1 MQWLIKSIRLTYHN
15 LASLDCG
22 AGNLY
27 WDRADL
33 RIVLRVDQQ
42 VNPGINL
49 LLLIYVR
56 ELLEFLVQHRLPLL
70 ISAVSKYKM
79 PMEHKTPQKPV
90 PYGDS
95 CVNGAGRSSITTCQQ
110 ILLALEHEP
119 ATLPIFSGLPIF
131 VSIVMSVKT
140 LVVMELLILTMT
152 RQ

>member
-15 LASLDCG
+15 LASLDRG

-79 PMEHKTPQKPV
+79 PMEHKTPQNPCLMAIHV
-90 PYGDS
+90 
-95 CVNGAGRSSITTCQQ
+95 
-110 ILLALEHEP
+110 
-119 ATLPIFSGLPIF
+119 
-131 VSIVMSVKT
+131 
-140 LVVMELLILTMT
+140 
-152 RQ
+152 